1 MTDRN
6 LSSDEDKLE
15 ALQTTISR
23 LGGFVE
29 DLVWRAFRALADRH
43 PQHALQILRDDT
55 RVDAFESEVQDTA
68 ISLITQRQLVAD
80 DLRRAVSVLKIA
92 AELERV
98 GGLAKNIAHRALTIS
113 TSEAPRHLM
122 VGLQHMMELAAK
134 QLGDV
139 LDAWGTGDASKALA
153 VRNGDERLD
162 ALYSSVFRETL
173 TWMLEDPRHI
183 EHCAHLLFVAKNLER
198 IGDHTTNIA
207 EQIVFAVDG
216 VVLRQE
222 RSKRDD
228 TSTLSNMTTVT

>member
-1 MTDRN
+1 MADHTV
-6 LSSDEDKLE
+6 SSNEDELE
-15 ALQTTISR
+15 ALHTTISR

-43 PQHALQILRDDT
+43 PEHALQIVRDDT
-55 RVDAFESEVQDTA
+55 RVDAFEREVQETA
-68 ISLITQRQLVAD
+68 LRLLARRQREPD
-80 DLRRAVSVLKIA
+80 DLRHALSVLKIT

-98 GGLAKNIAHRALTIS
+98 GDLAKNIAHRALTIS

-139 LDAWGTGDASKALA
+139 LDAWGTRDASKALA
-153 VRNGDERLD
+153 VRNCDERLD